1 MTELEAVNTLLSVI
15 GEAPIDKL
23 ADTTVNEITDASL
36 ARRTLT
42 EVRRDVQAEGWTWN
56 TQFGVTVVPDAG
68 NRFNL
73 STNTLA
79 ITFYPDAYP
88 ARQYVQ
94 RGLQVYDRIKRKF
107 DFGDE
112 VDQITISEQV
122 LNLDWDELPHQAQQ
136 YITIRSARLYA
147 DRYVNSNAIFIYTSG
162 DEEYARAMLIRS
174 EERHQDSNLLWGND
188 LGIDQGGGYFPVA
201 GLKHRRI

>member
-23 ADTTVNEITDASL
+23 SDTTVNEITDASL

-42 EVRRDVQAEGWTWN
+42 EVRRDVQAEGWSWN
-56 TQFGVTVVPDAG
+56 TQFGVKLTPNSD
-68 NRFNL
+68 NKFDL
-73 STNTLA
+73 TSNTLA

-94 RGLQVYDRIKRKF
+94 RGMLVYDRMKRKF

-112 VDQITISEQV
+112 VEEITISEQV

-147 DRYVNSNAIFIYTSG
+147 DRYVNSNAIFVYTSG

>member
-15 GEAPIDKL
+15 GESPVDKL
-23 ADTTVNEITDASL
+23 ADTSVNEITDAAL

-42 EVRRDVQAEGWTWN
+42 EVRRDVQAEGWSWN
-56 TQFGVTVVPDAG
+56 TQFGVKLTPNSD
-68 NRFNL
+68 NKFDL
-73 STNTLA
+73 TSNTLA

-94 RGLQVYDRIKRKF
+94 RGMLVYDRMKRKF

-112 VDQITISEQV
+112 VEEITISEQV

-147 DRYVNSNAIFIYTSG
+147 DRYVNSNAIFVYTSG

>member
-23 ADTTVNEITDASL
+23 SDTTVNEITDASL

-73 STNTLA
+73 SANTLA

-94 RGLQVYDRIKRKF
+94 RGLKVYDRIKQKF

-136 YITIRSARLYA
+136 YIAIRSARLYA
-147 DRYVNSNAIFIYTSG
+147 DRYVNSNAIFVYTSG

>member
-56 TQFGVTVVPDAG
+56 TQFGTTVVPDAG

-73 STNTLA
+73 SANTLA

-136 YITIRSARLYA
+136 YIVIRSARLYA
-147 DRYVNSNAIFIYTSG
+147 DRYVNSNAIFVYTSG